1 MSKSLILPNG
11 NDLTAAPEAP
21 EEAASDISCGRCA
34 FYKLANV
41 LMPSA
46 GGMCR
51 RNPPIPILIGQDA
64 ARNPVVPGF
73 FPMVSKDIWCGEF
86 KSTKAERDKAS

>member
-1 MSKSLILPNG
+1 MSKGLILPNG
-11 NDLTAAPEAP
+11 KGLEVVPEAT
-21 EEAASDISCGRCA
+21 EEVASDISCGRCA

-41 LMPSA
+41 LSPSM

-51 RNPPIPILIGQDA
+51 RNPPLPVLIGQDA

-73 FPMVSKDIWCGEF
+73 FPMVGREMWCGEF
-86 KSTKAERDKAS
+86 KSSKAERDKAS